1 MLQVAVV
8 TDMSYVN
15 RVPSGFVPERSPKI
29 QKRERLFAGWV
40 WQKIILIHR
49 NKYICQNLSFFR
61 SLDAAVG
68 ECGSQI
74 CVVVPG
80 NEMEGTESSIGQLTI
95 RIFR

>member
-1 MLQVAVV
+1 MAENDL
-8 TDMSYVN
+8 D
-15 RVPSGFVPERSPKI
+15 
-29 QKRERLFAGWV
+29 
-40 WQKIILIHR
+40 R
-49 NKYICQNLSFFR
+49 NKSICLNLLFFFR
-61 SLDAAVG
+61 SLDAVVG